1 MADTESSAPPP
12 IQPPPSFAAPV
23 PPPINPE
30 SKARTWNMWCHLS
43 VLSAF
48 IVPFGNLLGPFLVW
62 QIKKNEVPSVESH
75 AKAALNFQFTVLIA
89 LVVGAAV
96 AVILS
101 FVCVGYLLFPILGVL
116 ALCGIILPIV
126 AGVNANDGVD
136 YKYPYTI
143 EFLK

>member
-12 IQPPPSFAAPV
+12 IQPPPSFA
-23 PPPINPE
+23 PPPPANPE
-30 SKARTWNMWCHLS
+30 SQARTWNMWCHLS

-62 QIKKNEVPSVESH
+62 QIKKNEIPSVEAH
-75 AKAALNFQFTVLIA
+75 AKAALNFQLTVLIA
-89 LVVGAAV
+89 LVVGAAITF
-96 AVILS
+96 ILA
-101 FVCVGYLLFPILGVL
+101 FVCVGYVLFPVVGAIG
-116 ALCGIILPIV
+116 LCGIILPII
-126 AGVNANDGVD
+126 AGVRANDGVD